1 MRQLHNP
8 DALVT
13 NVFDSMCS
21 LMDTMWKLSYSL
33 REFILG
39 GIEFCMLEA
48 RRLKAMHDT
57 LEVAH
62 VILEACFVD

>member
-1 MRQLHNP
+1 MSIFYADP
-8 DALVT
+8 
-13 NVFDSMCS
+13 
-21 LMDTMWKLSYSL
+21 
-33 REFILG
+33 

-62 VILEACFVD
+62 VILEACFVDWVVAAGAIVHHALEKRAFALAARAPAS